1 MMKEKEGVSMFGTEL
16 LNARQVAEKLGI
28 SYTYFFKIRKG
39 GCPYHQLGNQGRKYY
54 VLKEVQD
61 WLLVSSSQR

>member
-28 SYTYFFKIRKG
+28 SYTYFFKIRKVVVHIINWVIKG
-39 GCPYHQLGNQGRKYY
+39 VNIMF
-54 VLKEVQD
+54 
-61 WLLVSSSQR
+61 

>member
-1 MMKEKEGVSMFGTEL
+1 MTREREGKMFGKEL
-16 LNARQVAEKLGI
+16 LNARQIAKELGI
-28 SYTYFFKIRKG
+28 SYTYFFKIRKE

-61 WLLVSSSQR
+61 WLLVNSQR

>member
-28 SYTYFFKIRKG
+28 SYTYFFKIRKS